1 MILSLLLA
9 LLGLII
15 LVKWADLLIS
25 GSASIAKK
33 FGISS
38 LVIGLTIVAFWT
50 SLPELTVS
58 LMAAVSGKNDIALGN
73 IVGSNIANIL
83 LILGIT
89 SVLSTIPVKSS
100 TVWKEVPF
108 SLLAILIVL
117 FLGADIYFGQGTKNI
132 ISGGDGFVL
141 IWFFILFLYYIA
153 GISNNEENT
162 DSGIKKYSTWVSI
175 GMIVLGL
182 TGLMIGGKMFVD
194 GAVKIAQIIWMSER
208 VIGLTIVAIGTSMP
222 EMITSIVAARKGQ
235 NDIAVGNIVWSNIF
249 NIFWIL
255 GLSSLFAPITIEIS
269 NFTDIW
275 VCISATILLFLAF
288 FIGRKNKL
296 ERWQGLIF
304 VMVYSGYVVYLIQN

>member
-83 LILGIT
+83 LILGTT

-132 ISGGDGFVL
+132 ISSGDGFVL
-141 IWFFILFLYYIA
+141 IGFFILFLYYIA
-153 GISNNEENT
+153 GISNDEENT
-162 DSGIKKYSTWVSI
+162 DSGIKKYSTWVSL
-175 GMIVLGL
+175 GMIILGL